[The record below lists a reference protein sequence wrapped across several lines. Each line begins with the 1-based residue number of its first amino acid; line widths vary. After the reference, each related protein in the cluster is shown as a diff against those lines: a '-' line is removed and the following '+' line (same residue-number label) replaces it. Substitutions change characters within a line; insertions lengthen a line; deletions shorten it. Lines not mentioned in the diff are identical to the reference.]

1 MEKLWNTNYLRVM
14 TVNFMMYFAFYL
26 LTPLLP
32 IYLSEQFHAPGG
44 MIGVVLSGYVVAEIV
59 ARLFSGFIVDS
70 FPREGLS
77 EHALWDLGLLR
88 AQNEAF
94 ILNTLRE
101 ASR

>member
-1 MEKLWNTNYLRVM
+1 MNVDL
-14 TVNFMMYFAFYL
+14 
-26 LTPLLP
+26 
-32 IYLSEQFHAPGG
+32 
-44 MIGVVLSGYVVAEIV
+44 
-59 ARLFSGFIVDS
+59 VDS